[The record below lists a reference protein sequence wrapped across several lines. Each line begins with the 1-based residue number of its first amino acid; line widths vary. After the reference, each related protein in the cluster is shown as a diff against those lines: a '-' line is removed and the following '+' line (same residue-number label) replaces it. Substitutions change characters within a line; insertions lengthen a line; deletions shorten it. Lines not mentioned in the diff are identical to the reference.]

1 MTTEHSTQSA
11 LDRLNQK
18 RARVAAEEPA
28 DDSGLIDLERLTR
41 ALDADVAPKPAPAG
55 FAAPPPL
62 QVTPEEA
69 TLRAVSAV
77 RVERPRS
84 RRWLVGYAAIV
95 ALLGVGLGFLL
106 DDALDDP
113 PIQNA
118 PPATIVVVAPA
129 PIDAPSAPR
138 VERPAATH
146 VATASPKGT
155 SPPRA
160 EPNRNSRARGENRTR
175 QGVDPSK
182 PAERA
187 DPPRR
192 ADPCADC
199 NGDLACAM
207 RCSVRATPR

>member
-1 MTTEHSTQSA
+1 VTTEDSTQSA

-18 RARVAAEEPA
+18 RARVAAEAPA
-28 DDSGLIDLERLTR
+28 DDSGLIDLDRLTR
-41 ALDADVAPKPAPAG
+41 ALDAGVASKPAKAG

-62 QVTPEEA
+62 QVTREEA

-77 RVERPRS
+77 RVEQPRS
-84 RRWLVGYAAIV
+84 RRWLAGYAAIV
-95 ALLGVGLGFLL
+95 ALLGAGLGFLL
-106 DDALDDP
+106 DDAFDDP
-113 PIQNA
+113 GVQSA

-129 PIDAPSAPR
+129 PTDAPSAPR
-138 VERPAATH
+138 VERPAATN
-146 VATASPKGT
+146 VATARPTGT

-160 EPNRNSRARGENRTR
+160 EPNRNPRARTEHRTR
-175 QGVDPSK
+175 PGVGPSK

-192 ADPCADC
+192 TDPCADC

-207 RCSVRATPR
+207 RCSVRSNPR